1 MPFRYEELVTP
12 KGRPYVRVHVS
23 GDIDLHDAEE
33 YVAKFLGPYLRRHV
47 LSVVASG
54 TEYTAKARKHLLA
67 MNDAGP
73 HATVTSSALVR
84 AAINLM
90 TRFQDTPKYRVF
102 TDEFAALAWLD
113 DQEA

>member
-12 KGRPYVRVHVS
+12 RGRPYVRVHVS
-23 GDIDLHDAEE
+23 GDIDIRDAEE

-54 TEYTAKARKHLLA
+54 TEYTARARKHLLA

-73 HATVTSSALVR
+73 HATVTNSALVR
-84 AAINLM
+84 TAINLM
-90 TRFQDTPKYRVF
+90 TRSQDNPNYRVF
-102 TDEFAALAWLD
+102 ADELAALAWLD
-113 DQEA
+113 EQEA